1 MFQFLQSAEFE
12 PGKFRFFV
20 FNVEWRRFEGN
31 TKWRRNFLK
40 ECPFSRVHMSDEDTN
55 SFGTNEFLF
64 G

>member
-31 TKWRRNFLK
+31 TKWPPK
-40 ECPFSRVHMSDEDTN
+40 
-55 SFGTNEFLF
+55 
-64 G
+64 